1 MTAAARPGKVLTF
14 YSYKG
19 GVGRSMALANIA
31 VLLASKGHKILIVD
45 WDLEAP
51 GIEQYFASYVVE
63 RRERKDQRE
72 HRTGVVDLMKA
83 RSSDTEL
90 DWRTCITPTLVR
102 GHEIHILGAGQR
114 DATYAAALSALSWKD
129 LFANHDLGRYLE
141 QLRGEWT
148 AAYDFVLIDSRTGI
162 TDIGGIC
169 TIHLPDIII
178 ALFTSNEQSLT
189 GVVRAMRDARR
200 EQAALPVD
208 RSRLLILPLPS
219 RDESQSEHE
228 RSEQWYV
235 RFARDLDEFYRD
247 WLPARL
253 TPAEALDVLRV
264 PYKAYWSFG
273 EPLPVIEEGIS
284 RPGSLGYAYALV
296 ASLIESGFDWSQMT
310 AGRYAVD
317 RPKSDDA
324 GPSPGRGRSS
334 LPRNL
339 IVALVGL
346 AAIVAVAVGI
356 WSTASP
362 GPDLRPP
369 DPYLGTG
376 AYVGAPPKPEQRTR
390 AALLEA
396 AGRTEVPLHRV
407 LLLREIPA
415 PLFPAAEVK
424 ELLKGVVVPEAV
436 FRSDTSDIYA
446 DARFDHRGER
456 LVLARRS
463 GAFVVAAGGRG
474 SPVAIPASPPVTL
487 AVFSADDR
495 RVITADGTGMA
506 IWDASTGTATAAV
519 PYFAKNRARF
529 VAVAEGNDGSRTF
542 LLGGPDGSPGTR
554 NVVFAV
560 DPDHPKEPRWWN
572 APWPLQAIDFHEGRL
587 WAVVPGGAIWAMQRP
602 GPTESRTT
610 FLPPPITAAVLAR
623 GHVALA
629 NDARVIAAPLATGA
643 PVQRPEQRPEIVIAR
658 PAQSNPPNRPAVP
671 AIAVGDKYLAAALGP
686 SVEIAALAKRTVND
700 SVRLAAGGD
709 AALVAT
715 AGDWLLVGS
724 TEGSVEM
731 WRLGNNSY
739 HAVLHRSDELAAS
752 KRSPLQ
758 RIAFSPDGGRAL
770 AIWRDGTVRVWL
782 VRAMG
787 VVDDATDAE
796 VLPRLQR
803 ATSACLAVED
813 RLLLLPSE
821 SAAQAR
827 AANEACLAAAA
838 ASGATS
844 Y

>member
-1 MTAAARPGKVLTF
+1 MTAAARSGKVLTF

-19 GVGRSMALANIA
+19 GVGRSMALANIS

-51 GIEQYFASYVVE
+51 GIEQYFASYLVE
-63 RRERKDQRE
+63 RRERKDPRE
-72 HRTGVVDLMKA
+72 HRIGVVDLMKA
-83 RSSDTEL
+83 RASDAEL
-90 DWRTCITPTLVR
+90 DWRTCITPAVVR
-102 GHEIHILGAGQR
+102 GNEIHILGAGQR

-169 TIHLPDIII
+169 TIHLPDVII
-178 ALFTSNEQSLT
+178 ALFTSNEQSLS
-189 GVVRAMRDARR
+189 GVVRAIRDARR
-200 EQAALPVD
+200 EHAALPVD
-208 RSRLLILPLPS
+208 RSRLLVLPLPS

-235 RFARDLDEFYRD
+235 RFARELDEFYRD

-284 RPGSLGYAYALV
+284 RPASLGYAYALV

-317 RPKSDDA
+317 RPKSDDL
-324 GPSPGRGRSS
+324 SPGRARRAVSA
-334 LPRNL
+334 RTM
-339 IVALVGL
+339 ITALVGV
-346 AAIVAVAVGI
+346 AALVAVAVGV
-356 WSTASP
+356 WSVSSP
-362 GPDLRPP
+362 GPDPRP
-369 DPYLGTG
+369 DPYGGNLRDAG
-376 AYVGAPPKPEQRTR
+376 PPPRPEQLTR

-415 PLFPAAEVK
+415 PVFPAAEVK

-463 GAFVVAAGGRG
+463 GALVVAAGGRG
-474 SPVAIPASPPVTL
+474 SPVAIAATPPVTL

-495 RVITADGTGMA
+495 RVITADGAGMT
-506 IWDASTGTATAAV
+506 IWDAGTGTRSAWV
-519 PYFAKNRARF
+519 HYFGKSRARF
-529 VAVAEGNDGSRTF
+529 VAVAQGDDGSRTF

-554 NVVFAV
+554 NAVFAV
-560 DPDHPKEPRWWN
+560 DPDTGEAQRWWD
-572 APWPLQAIDFHEGRL
+572 APWPLPAIDFHGGRL
-587 WAVVPGGAIWAMQRP
+587 WAVVPGGAVWAMSRP
-602 GPTESRTT
+602 GQTELRTALL
-610 FLPPPITAAVLAR
+610 FPPIVAAVLAR

-629 NDARVIAAPLATGA
+629 SDTRVIAAPLAPGGLM
-643 PVQRPEQRPEIVIAR
+643 QRGEQRPEIPLAR
-658 PAQSNPPNRPAVP
+658 PPQSNPPTSRPVAP
-671 AIAVGDKYLAAALGP
+671 AIAVGDKYLVAALGP
-686 SVEIAALAKRTVND
+686 SVEIAALARRTVND
-700 SVRLAAGGD
+700 SVRPTAGGD

-724 TEGSVEM
+724 TDGSVEL
-731 WRLGNNSY
+731 WRLGDNSY
-739 HAVLHRSDELAAS
+739 HAVLHRSAELPAN

-758 RIAFSPDGGRAL
+758 RIALSPDGGRAL
-770 AIWRDGTVRVWL
+770 AIWRDGTVRVWP
-782 VRAMG
+782 VRATG
-787 VVDDATDAE
+787 VVDDVTDAE
-796 VLPRLQR
+796 VLSRLQS
-803 ATSACLAVED
+803 ATSACLDVDE
-813 RLLLLPSE
+813 RLLLLPSKP
-821 SAAQAR
+821 AAEAR

-838 ASGATS
+838 ASGSTTP
-844 Y
+844 